1 MPRTSASECVGSPR
15 AYVRDIQG
23 RVPWLR
29 KKANEF
35 LRIDVFGEGVRAG
48 LNDAEELFG
57 RYDREEVSQRRA
69 CDRRQE

>member
-1 MPRTSASECVGSPR
+1 MPRTSASECVGSPCV
-15 AYVRDIQG
+15 YVRDIQG

-69 CDRRQE
+69 CDRLQE